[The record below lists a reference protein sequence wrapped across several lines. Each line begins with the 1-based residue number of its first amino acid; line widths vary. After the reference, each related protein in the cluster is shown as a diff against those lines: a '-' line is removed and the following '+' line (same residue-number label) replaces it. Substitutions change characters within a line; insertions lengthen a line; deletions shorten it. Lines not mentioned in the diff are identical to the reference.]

1 MELAG
6 KKKIGR
12 TVDTAE
18 DATQERR
25 NDKRSM
31 DQKVRFT
38 LLIFAEM
45 GHKLSLNRTY
55 FCIIHDSLMDEK
67 TMSGILKEKAPWQ

>member
-12 TVDTAE
+12 YIYTAE
-18 DATQERR
+18 NATQERR

-38 LLIFAEM
+38 LLIFA
-45 GHKLSLNRTY
+45 K
-55 FCIIHDSLMDEK
+55 
-67 TMSGILKEKAPWQ
+67 